1 VGVAVVWV
9 SIAKELSVRMKVRS
23 EGIEMTVVIE
33 TDGSGIEVDTFPEP
47 PGKLIIVLELVSGS
61 GVLLVTGGSV
71 TGGSVTGVLLVTGGS
86 VTGVLLV
93 TGGSV
98 TGSVEDV
105 GSSEGITVIVI
116 LVPGRE
122 TSMEL
127 GMTMMLDSGGGVTS
141 LVGASVEPVG
151 SSVAV
156 RLDNMLDSMSD
167 RGGSVALLLPV
178 EEGEEVRVSD
188 SEVVEDSEV
197 ETDDEEEALEVA
209 DEVPVDS
216 EVEVPVDS
224 EVEVP
229 VDSEVEVA
237 VEVFEVEVPVEEDL
251 VSGSFGVSA
260 GGSTEVAGTSVIF
273 GLSTG
278 SSGFPTGSSARRW
291 ALLPTE

>member
-197 ETDDEEEALEVA
+197 ETDDEEEAREVA
-209 DEVPVDS
+209 D
-216 EVEVPVDS
+216 EVPVDS

-273 GLSTG
+273 GLSAG

-291 ALLPTE
+291 ALLPTA